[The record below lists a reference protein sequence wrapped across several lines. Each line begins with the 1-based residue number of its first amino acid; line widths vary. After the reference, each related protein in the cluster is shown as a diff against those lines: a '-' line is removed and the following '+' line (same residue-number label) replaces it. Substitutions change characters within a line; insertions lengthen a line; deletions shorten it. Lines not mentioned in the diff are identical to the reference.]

1 MRAPKCSRKC
11 LVASMRVR
19 RAGTWPTCP
28 PGGGSLEW
36 GCEGLLP
43 RYTAFTAV
51 AATARPPLLS
61 PQKEPEIP

>member
-1 MRAPKCSRKC
+1 
-11 LVASMRVR
+11 MRVR